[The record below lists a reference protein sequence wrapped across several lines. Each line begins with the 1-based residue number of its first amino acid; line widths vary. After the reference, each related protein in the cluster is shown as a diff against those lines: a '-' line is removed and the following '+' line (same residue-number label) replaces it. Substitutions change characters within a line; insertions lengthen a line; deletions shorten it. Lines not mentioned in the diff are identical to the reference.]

1 MTCTIAALTS
11 AQDGSYY
18 TAALPSNYYI
28 GEEKERGV
36 WWRKLA
42 EDIGLKGEVRHGD
55 FIKVLD
61 GISPSTGKSLVK
73 QHKDRVPGV
82 DLTFTVPK
90 SVSAAYAVGDA
101 DFRQSIEQCV
111 FDSISETLT
120 FLEGNAKL
128 FRSGRGGH
136 VRDFGNI
143 AAAIFQHV
151 VSRNGDPNL
160 HFHCVIPNLVKHPDG
175 RVQHL
180 NTKALFK
187 LARTLG
193 PLFRAALAKRLGER
207 MDLSLQ
213 TSEQANQKRGWFEL
227 KGVPEALC
235 KLWSSRSREINEFVQ
250 SHNESRE
257 SAGPAFRAAANKAT
271 REHKSKL
278 PHIDIL
284 HEKWRIDAR
293 DHSFSIANLERGNEK
308 LSERQLMTK
317 IRAAVKD
324 QVEELTQQQSRFF
337 TFDLLRGVA
346 ERLQDVGIGA
356 QDLKERLD
364 TVIKRS
370 RQLIQIEGEG
380 LTQKLTS
387 KRIWKLEES
396 LIKDA
401 ERLKSRP
408 GCQVDELTLRLVL
421 NDRTT
426 ISGEQADAVR
436 TLTQSKGSLRVMQG
450 VAGAGKTYTLDTV
463 REAFEKAGCDV
474 MGAAVSGLA
483 KEAMATEANLQTRTV
498 KSLLMRIQ
506 AEKEGTLSPNTP
518 SLFNQRSVLIL
529 DEASMIDTQSMRE
542 ITRAVK
548 KAKAT
553 LILVGDDRQLQA
565 IGIGGAFK
573 YFLGDAPLAVLSENR
588 RQIHQADRE
597 AVSLVRAGKIKEAM
611 ENYLSRGRLNITNTR
626 QDAAKKLI
634 AEWSENGGVREP
646 KRHSIFTETRREAQI
661 VNQLCQQVR
670 IANGQCDNQAA
681 AKLGETR
688 FYKGDRVLFNEADR
702 TAGIQNGYRGE
713 VLSVDEARNS
723 IRIRLDQAKPGAPRV
738 VQVSMTGK
746 TSNYLSL
753 GYAATTHKMQGQ
765 TTDFAYVLLG
775 GGMSDNA
782 MTYTQ
787 LTRGK
792 HATRLYGDKESMD
805 GDLRQLYSAM
815 NRDRTKTMAH
825 QQSESQDHP
834 L

>member
-1 MTCTIAALTS
+1 MTCTIATLTS
-11 AQDGSYY
+11 SQDGSYY

-36 WWRKLA
+36 WWGKLA

-61 GISPSTGKSLVK
+61 GTRPSTDKSLVK

-101 DFRQSIEQCV
+101 EFRKTIEQCV
-111 FDSISETLT
+111 FNSIDATLT

-136 VRDFGNI
+136 NRDFGTV

-160 HFHCVIPNLVKHPDG
+160 HYHCVIPNLVKHADG
-175 RVQHL
+175 RIQHL

-193 PLFRAALAKRLGER
+193 PLFRAALAKELKDRLN
-207 MDLSLQ
+207 LSLQ
-213 TSEQANQKRGWFEL
+213 TSEAASQKRGWFEL
-227 KGVPEALC
+227 KGVPDTLC
-235 KLWSSRSREINEFVQ
+235 KLWSSRTREINEFVQ
-250 SHNESRE
+250 SHNATRE

-284 HEKWRIDAR
+284 HEKWRMDAR
-293 DHSFSIANLERGNEK
+293 EHGFTTTNLEHGNPK
-308 LSERQLMTK
+308 LSDRQLMSK
-317 IRAAVKD
+317 IRTALKEHV
-324 QVEELTQQQSRFF
+324 QELTQQQSRFF
-337 TFDLLRGVA
+337 RFDLLRGVA
-346 ERLQDVGIGA
+346 ERLQDVGIGT
-356 QDLKERLD
+356 QDLNERLD

-380 LTQKLTS
+380 ITQKFTS
-387 KRIWKLEES
+387 KSIWKLEEA

-401 ERLKSRP
+401 ERLKSRT
-408 GCQVDELTLRLVL
+408 GCQVDDLTLRLVL
-421 NDRTT
+421 KDRTT
-426 ISGEQADAVR
+426 ISGEQSEAVR
-436 TLTQSKGSLRVMQG
+436 TLTQSRGSLRVLQG

-463 REAFEKAGCDV
+463 REAFEKAGCNV
-474 MGAAVSGLA
+474 LGAAVSGLA
-483 KEAMATEANLQTRTV
+483 KEAMATEAGLDTRTV
-498 KSLLMRIQ
+498 KSLLMRIE
-506 AEKEGTLSPNTP
+506 AENKGKLSENTAN
-518 SLFNQRSVLIL
+518 LLNQRSVLIL

-542 ITRAVK
+542 ITKAVK

-553 LILVGDDRQLQA
+553 LILVGDERQLQA

-573 YFLGDAPLAVLSENR
+573 YFLGDAPLALLEENR
-588 RQIHQADRE
+588 RQIHQEDRD

-611 ENYLSRGRLNITNTR
+611 ENYLSRGRLSITETR
-626 QDAAKKLI
+626 HDAAKKLI
-634 AEWSENGGVREP
+634 AEWSDNGGISEP
-646 KRHSIFTETRREAQI
+646 GRHSIFTETRREAQI
-661 VNQLCQQVR
+661 INKLCQEAR
-670 IANGQCDNQAA
+670 IATGRCDNQAA

-688 FYKGDRVLFNEADR
+688 FFKGDRVLFNEADR

-713 VLSVDEARNS
+713 VISVDEGGNS
-723 IRIRLDQAKPGAPRV
+723 MRVRLDQAKPGAPRV
-738 VQVSMTGK
+738 VHVSMTGK
-746 TSNYLSL
+746 TTNYVSL

-765 TTDFAYVLLG
+765 TTDYAYVLLG

-792 HATRLYGDKESMD
+792 HATRLYGDQESID

-815 NRDRTKTMAH
+815 SRDRTKTMAH
-825 QQSESQDHP
+825 QQSESQEHSF
-834 L
+834 